1 MTVKFATLRDSFY
14 KEQFLCIIQYCL
26 IANCFLKCLRHFLM
40 SQAMN
45 EVSDGSTFDLLL
57 TIFKILGIL
66 VDMKCYLAVVLMGRS
81 LINS

>member
-1 MTVKFATLRDSFY
+1 
-14 KEQFLCIIQYCL
+14 
-26 IANCFLKCLRHFLM
+26 
-40 SQAMN
+40 MN